1 MRLIVATV
9 ALLITTSIVSAA
21 RLPQFDPATMMR
33 SSELQRGMIGYGLSV
48 FQGVEIT
55 RFDVEVLGVLS
66 KANLGEDL
74 ILIKI
79 TSGPVVESK
88 SGIIGGMSG
97 SPVYVG
103 GKLIGAI
110 AYGWGF
116 LHEAIGGV
124 TPIEAMLTPYATKQP
139 EEQARL
145 PEDHPARGAMVAGRW
160 VEEAVIADL
169 GPAFADDDTITLR
182 PASPIITVAGMEDH
196 GMQRLQALFGA
207 HGLQT
212 MPGPGRLDNGTEVEL
227 QPGSAIGVQLMQ
239 GDFDVSGIGTVTWR
253 NGSHVLAFGHPMM
266 EIGPVNIPVTTAWV
280 HDFLPSLNVSN
291 KLASPMKSV
300 GTLVNDGS
308 WSVAAEV
315 GEQAPMIP
323 ATIAVRDEDSG
334 RVNTFNV
341 RVACHELLTSSLLM
355 SALDSALWAGVNVG
369 SKGIASLDFELLG
382 DGGAVIRRHDTIWHP
397 ASFMPVVSWVDEAL
411 YYLTENRFTPQQ
423 PRSLNVSVSLRD
435 EEKLAAIERVYTDQS
450 VARAGEDLTV
460 HVVMRPDGGE
470 RFEKTVTF
478 TMPRDLP
485 RGTLRLGAVA
495 GGDEYSLKSYL
506 RLLSPQMDSLED
518 IAKLIESMKRSDQ
531 LYIAAAIPEIVIGME
546 GQELPAT
553 PASIVSILAED
564 MQSDLTAG
572 YTEVS
577 ETLDSDYYLYGLQT
591 LRLPTEDRNGERG
604 TVRAT
609 DDERGSAATS
619 VRVGD
624 RSLERIWWAA
634 SAIDPNVRPMQAN
647 GLPEPDLGKGEPE
660 GGDEA
665 VEDDGDADL
674 AADAGD
680 EEDTAGD
687 EDADAD
693 EDEDA
698 SGEHPE
704 PDGEALARGLKS
716 LTHASADEFE
726 EGELHGTM
734 VRSDGAVVLAPRA
747 EMIARLPEPSAW
759 SVAADGDG
767 VWVGT
772 ANPGR
777 VYHWTP
783 GSEARALCDT
793 GSMLVL
799 SLLPMG
805 DGTVLAGTAPG
816 GRVLHIAA
824 DGKIVQEWKLDAAWV
839 WSLERDGSTIVAGT
853 GPDGAIYRVDGDRA
867 EFFTRIS
874 QPHVFD
880 LLYANGALYA
890 AGGEKQGGVFE
901 IASGGSIR
909 DIFGT
914 DESSCTGIACGE
926 DGRLIVS
933 TAEDGKLY
941 VIEPDGGHVEAY
953 ESDGNIMSVASDGT
967 HAWAA
972 TTDEG
977 RIISLDERNRTA
989 VAHQDM
995 TSDQVVRVSAGT
1007 GAVYAVTA
1015 SPTNVW
1021 RLDTSSVA
1029 EGTFVS
1035 EPLDAERMS
1044 RWVQMDWNATV
1055 PEGTLLQ
1062 IDARTGNGAVA
1073 DESWSAW
1080 TGDLVKWEGRV
1091 GVPDAR
1097 YLQYRLRLA
1106 GRPLD
1111 DLEVRRLEAL
1121 YLPRNQKPTLEVG
1134 DPAPGAAIRNK
1145 YELSWTA
1152 KDKDDDTLLMTIQRR
1167 ASGGGEWVE
1176 VTTLSGEDS
1185 YKWDTGAVDG
1195 GLYDLRFLVSDE
1207 PSNPSGALTEEVVV
1221 EGVLIDNGYPKLILV
1236 NQPGKGDGERLVSG
1250 IAVDDLSR
1258 ITSVDWS
1265 FCGKELW
1272 RSALPEDGLLDSR
1285 RERFRIELPEPPEG
1299 EYSMQIR
1306 IRDAAG
1312 NVTVETI
1319 PLDGKPATTDA
1330 DTAPIE
1336 LDAEGAQG

>member
-1 MRLIVATV
+1 
-9 ALLITTSIVSAA
+9 
-21 RLPQFDPATMMR
+21 
-33 SSELQRGMIGYGLSV
+33 
-48 FQGVEIT
+48 
-55 RFDVEVLGVLS
+55 
-66 KANLGEDL
+66 
-74 ILIKI
+74 
-79 TSGPVVESK
+79 
-88 SGIIGGMSG
+88 
-97 SPVYVG
+97 
-103 GKLIGAI
+103 
-110 AYGWGF
+110 
-116 LHEAIGGV
+116 
-124 TPIEAMLTPYATKQP
+124 
-139 EEQARL
+139 
-145 PEDHPARGAMVAGRW
+145 
-160 VEEAVIADL
+160 
-169 GPAFADDDTITLR
+169 
-182 PASPIITVAGMEDH
+182 ME
-196 GMQRLQALFGA
+196 
-207 HGLQT
+207 
-212 MPGPGRLDNGTEVEL
+212 
-227 QPGSAIGVQLMQ
+227 

-253 NGSHVLAFGHPMM
+253 DGNHVLAFGHPMM
-266 EIGPVNIPVTTAWV
+266 EIGPVNIPVSTAWV

-291 KLASPMKSV
+291 KLSSPMKTIGS
-300 GTLVNDGS
+300 LVNDGS
-308 WSVAAEV
+308 WSIAAEV

-323 ATIAVRDEDSG
+323 ATITVRDEDSG
-334 RVNTFNV
+334 RLNTFNV

-369 SKGIASLDFELLG
+369 SKGIASLDFELTG
-382 DGGAVIRRHDTIWHP
+382 DDGAVIRRRDTIWHP

-411 YYLTENRFTPQQ
+411 YFLTENRFTPQQ
-423 PRSLNVSVSLRD
+423 PQSLNVSVSLRD

-460 HVVMRPDGGE
+460 HVVMRPDGGK

-478 TMPRDLP
+478 TMPDDLP
-485 RGTLRLGAVA
+485 KGTLRLGAVA

-518 IAKLIESMKRSDQ
+518 IAQLIETMKRSDQ
-531 LYIAAAIPEIVIGME
+531 LYVAAAIPEIVIGME

-553 PASIVSILAED
+553 PASIVSILSED
-564 MQSDLTAG
+564 MQSDLIAG

-577 ETLDSDYYLYGLQT
+577 ETLDSDYYLYGLEV
-591 LRLPTEDRNGERG
+591 LRLPTEDRDGERG

-609 DDERGSAATS
+609 EDAEEYSAATS
-619 VRVGD
+619 VRAGD
-624 RSLERIWWAA
+624 RTLERTWWAA
-634 SAIDPNVRPMQAN
+634 SAIDPKLRPMQAN
-647 GLPEPDLGKGEPE
+647 GLPEPDLGA
-660 GGDEA
+660 DEDEDEEEA
-665 VEDDGDADL
+665 AEDDTDAD
-674 AADAGD
+674 ADADD
-680 EEDTAGD
+680 EEEADED
-687 EDADAD
+687 EDADDD

-716 LTHASADEFE
+716 LTHSSADEFE
-726 EGELHGTM
+726 EGEMRGTM
-734 VRSDGAVVLAPRA
+734 VRSDGAIVLAPRA
-747 EMIARLPEPSAW
+747 EMIAKLPEPSAW

-783 GSEARALCDT
+783 GSEARIVCDT
-793 GSMLVL
+793 GSLMVL

-816 GRVLHIAA
+816 GRVLQIAA
-824 DGKIVQEWKLDAAWV
+824 DGQIMHEWKLDAAWV
-839 WSLERDGSTIVAGT
+839 WSLERNGSTVLAGT
-853 GPDGAIYRVDGDRA
+853 GPAGAIYRIEGDRA
-867 EFFTRIS
+867 DFFTRIN

-880 LLYANGALYA
+880 LLAADGTLYA
-890 AGGEKQGGVFE
+890 AGGEKEGGVFA
-901 IASGGSIR
+901 IGPGGSIR
-909 DIFGT
+909 DIFGA
-914 DESSCTGIACGE
+914 DESSCTGIALCD
-926 DGRLIVS
+926 DGRLVVS

-953 ESDGNIMSVASDGT
+953 ESDGNIMSVASDGAR
-967 HAWAA
+967 AWAA

-977 RIISLDERNRTA
+977 RIVSLDGRNRTA

-995 TSDQVVRVSAGT
+995 TSDQVVRISAGD

-1021 RLDTSSVA
+1021 RLDTASVA

-1035 EPLDAERMS
+1035 EPLDATRMS
-1044 RWVQMDWNATV
+1044 RWTRVDWHATA
-1055 PEGTLLQ
+1055 PEGTALQ

-1080 TGDLVKWEGRV
+1080 TGDLVKSEGHV

-1106 GRPLD
+1106 GEPLD
-1111 DLEVRRLEAL
+1111 DLEVRRLEAF
-1121 YLPRNQKPTLEVG
+1121 YLPRNQKPTLEVD
-1134 DPAPGAAIRNK
+1134 DPDPGAAIRNK

-1152 KDKDDDTLLMTIQRR
+1152 KDEDDDTLLMTIQRR
-1167 ASGGGEWVE
+1167 AKGAAEWVE
-1176 VTTLSGEDS
+1176 VTTLAGEDS
-1185 YKWDTGAVDG
+1185 YEWDTSAVEG
-1195 GLYDLRFLVSDE
+1195 GLYDLRFVVSDE
-1207 PSNPSGALTEEVVV
+1207 PSNPAGALTEEVVV
-1221 EGVLIDNGYPKLILV
+1221 EAVVIDNSYPKLILV
-1236 NQPGKGDGERLVSG
+1236 NKPGEGDGERLVSG
-1250 IAVDDLSR
+1250 MAVDDLTR

-1265 FCGKELW
+1265 FCETELW

-1319 PLDGKPATTDA
+1319 PLDSQASETDA
-1330 DTAPIE
+1330 DTTPLNAN
-1336 LDAEGAQG
+1336 AEAAQG